1 MSFNYDPKV
10 VESFGSEWTSFNHL
24 EVSESELEKLFLD
37 YFRIFPWDI
46 LPPNAVGFDMGCGTG
61 RWAKFVAPRVG
72 ILNCI
77 EPSDAIEVAQS
88 MLRDFHNINFFKTT
102 IDNIDLQA
110 NSQDFGYCL
119 GVLHHIPNTLEGIKS
134 CVALLKPKAPF
145 LVYIYYKL
153 DNRPFWYLCLW
164 YMTILPRLFISRL
177 PNKVKIFLTDLIAIA
192 IYFPLARLSYL
203 LEKAGFNVN
212 SLPLS
217 YYRDKTFY
225 TMRVDSRDRFG
236 TPLEKRFSKLEIQH
250 MLEEAGLENIQFSDS
265 PPFWTALGY
274 KKVEIP
280 KFYE

>member
-1 MSFNYDPKV
+1 M
-10 VESFGSEWTSFNHL
+10 
-24 EVSESELEKLFLD
+24 
-37 YFRIFPWDI
+37 
-46 LPPNAVGFDMGCGTG
+46 
-61 RWAKFVAPRVG
+61 
-72 ILNCI
+72 
-77 EPSDAIEVAQS
+77 
-88 MLRDFHNINFFKTT
+88 
-102 IDNIDLQA
+102 
-110 NSQDFGYCL
+110 
-119 GVLHHIPNTLEGIKS
+119 
-134 CVALLKPKAPF
+134 
-145 LVYIYYKL
+145 
-153 DNRPFWYLCLW
+153 
-164 YMTILPRLFISRL
+164 
-177 PNKVKIFLTDLIAIA
+177 
-192 IYFPLARLSYL
+192 ARLSYL